1 MAILY
6 ISHDL
11 LSIASLCQRVAILH
25 EGEIVEFAPVARI
38 FSHPA
43 HPYTR
48 RLIDAIPVSSLSG
61 QSHVFA

>member
-1 MAILY
+1 
-6 ISHDL
+6 
-11 LSIASLCQRVAILH
+11 
-25 EGEIVEFAPVARI
+25 VEFAPVARI